1 MTTITVPQSCQHSG
15 LTIEEVEAYYSLTP
29 VCNADDGYNY
39 NKTISKIL
47 DIYLSTKEHSSK
59 SSKNVK
65 KFRLKEACFNSNQ
78 QKNSRVFRDFNTWRL
93 AQISKYATNQ
103 NLDHDDT
110 AYLREK
116 LAKAELKIRQLKAEN
131 KLLKQQV
138 LSNTPFAQ
146 KEEPDI
152 DKSEAVEPECKAV
165 EPEPVTVEEPEPVKV
180 EPEPVLASNKVE
192 VQEPVKLEKIE
203 FKMAEYYDYGD
214 EFTTDEE
221 RISYYYKRCQ
231 EAQDMCERMYNHN
244 HNCLEGKRGKNIN
257 DLQELYYDWVME
269 ESEELLCTLDDDL
282 SDAADDQLR
291 HRHYN
296 MLKSQLFHMTKRPD

>member
-1 MTTITVPQSCQHSG
+1 MTTIAVPKSCQHSG
-15 LTIEEVEAYYSLTP
+15 LNLEEVEAYYSLTP
-29 VCNADDGYNY
+29 VSNADDDYNY

-47 DIYLSTKEHSSK
+47 DVYLSTKTHSSK

-65 KFRLKEACFNSNQ
+65 KFRLKEACLDSNL

-110 AYLREK
+110 EYLREK

-138 LSNTPFAQ
+138 LSNTPIETQ
-146 KEEPDI
+146 KKEE
-152 DKSEAVEPECKAV
+152 EPEPEKVVKEPETVVVEKEV
-165 EPEPVTVEEPEPVKV
+165 EPEPV
-180 EPEPVLASNKVE
+180 KVE

-203 FKMAEYYDYGD
+203 FKMPEYYDYVD
-214 EFTTDEE
+214 DFTTDQE

-231 EAQDMCERMYNHN
+231 EAQEMCERMYNNN
-244 HNCLEGKRGKNIN
+244 HNCLAGKGGENVC
-257 DLQELYYDWVME
+257 DLADTYSDWVDDE
-269 ESEELLCTLDDDL
+269 VDELLCSLDDEP

-291 HRHYN
+291 SRHYN
-296 MLKSQLFHMTKRPD
+296 MLNTQLYHMTRRPD

>member
-103 NLDHDDT
+103 SLDHDDT

-138 LSNTPFAQ
+138 LSNTPPSPEGARDETQ
-146 KEEPDI
+146 KE
-152 DKSEAVEPECKAV
+152 
-165 EPEPVTVEEPEPVKV
+165 EPEPVTVEPEPVKV
-180 EPEPVLASNKVE
+180 EVEEPVKVE
-192 VQEPVKLEKIE
+192 VEEPDCKAVVEKIE

-231 EAQDMCERMYNHN
+231 EAQDMCQSMYINN

-296 MLKSQLFHMTKRPD
+296 MLKSQLFHMTKRSD

>member
-1 MTTITVPQSCQHSG
+1 MTTIAVPQSCQHSG
-15 LTIEEVEAYYSLTP
+15 LTLEEVEAYYSLTP
-29 VCNADDGYNY
+29 VSNAEDGYNY

-138 LSNTPFAQ
+138 LSNTPPSPEGARDETQ
-146 KEEPDI
+146 KE
-152 DKSEAVEPECKAV
+152 
-165 EPEPVTVEEPEPVKV
+165 EPEPVTVEPEPVKV
-180 EPEPVLASNKVE
+180 EVEEPVLASNKVE
-192 VQEPVKLEKIE
+192 VQEPDCKAVLEKIE